1 MPDSKIGVSMES
13 FDVVIIGAGASGLF
27 CAAQAGYRGRK
38 VLVIDHANKAGKKI
52 LMSGGGRC
60 NFTNLDAAPKH
71 YLSNNPYFCI
81 SALKRYTSSDF
92 VELVDRH
99 ALDYV
104 EKAPGQFF
112 CEHSAKDLLQILLTE
127 CEWSGSEIR
136 LNTSVQQITKSEE
149 SFTLLTNAG
158 SIKCNSLVVATGGL
172 SIPTLGASGFGYQ
185 IAEQFGLS
193 VLPRRA
199 SLVPITIQ
207 PAMKEK
213 LSTLSGVS
221 VDIEATANGVSFKE
235 PMLFTHRGIS
245 GPAILQISNFWQPG
259 DDLQLNL
266 LPEIDPEHHFKQVRQ
281 DKPKRALETEL
292 TSLLPKRFVELM
304 KQDFSWLSKPMA
316 ELSNDQL
323 AEITQYLTH
332 FDVQPNGTE
341 GYRTA
346 EVTLGGIDTDQVSS
360 KTFEC
365 NTVKGL
371 YFIGEVLDITG
382 WLGGYNFQWAWSSGY
397 AAGQYI

>member
-1 MPDSKIGVSMES
+1 MEI

-71 YLSNNPYFCI
+71 YLSRNPHFCI
-81 SALKRYTSSDF
+81 SALKRYTPNDF
-92 VELVDRH
+92 VDLVDRH
-99 ALDYV
+99 GLEYV

-112 CEHSAKDLLQILLTE
+112 CQHSAKDLLTILLTE
-127 CEWSGSEIR
+127 CEWSGAEIR
-136 LNTSVQQITKSEE
+136 LDTSIQQINKVDEGFS
-149 SFTLLTNAG
+149 LTTSKG
-158 SIKCNSLVVATGGL
+158 DVQCESLVVATGGL

-185 IAEQFGLS
+185 VAEQFSLK
-193 VLPRRA
+193 VFPRRA

-221 VDIEATANGVSFKE
+221 VDIEATANGVTFKE

-245 GPAILQISNFWQPG
+245 GPAILQISNFWEPG
-259 DDLQLNL
+259 DELQLNL
-266 LPEIDPEHHFKQVRQ
+266 IPNIEPEEHFKTLRH

-292 TSLLPKRFVELM
+292 NQLLPKRLVEVI
-304 KQDFSWLSKPMA
+304 KQDLPWMTKPMA

-323 AEITQYLTH
+323 SELIQYLTH

-371 YFIGEVLDITG
+371 YFIGEVLDVTG
-382 WLGGYNFQWAWSSGY
+382 FLGGYNFQFAWASGF
-397 AAGQYI
+397 AAGQFV

>member
-1 MPDSKIGVSMES
+1 MEN

-38 VLVIDHANKAGKKI
+38 VLVLDHANKAGKKI

-71 YLSNNPYFCI
+71 FLSANPHFCI
-81 SALKRYTSSDF
+81 SALKRYTSNDF

-99 ALDYV
+99 GLEYV
-104 EKAPGQFF
+104 EKAPGQYF
-112 CEHSAKDLLQILLTE
+112 CQHSAKDLLNILLTE

-136 LNTSVQQITKSEE
+136 LDTSVKTINKLNEGFS
-149 SFTLLTNAG
+149 LTTNKG
-158 SIKCNSLVVATGGL
+158 EVQCESLVVATGGL

-185 IAEQFGLS
+185 IAEQFGLK

-221 VDIEATANGVSFKE
+221 VGIEASANGVSFKE

-259 DDLQLNL
+259 DELQLNL
-266 LPEIDPEHHFKQVRQ
+266 LPDLNSEEHFKTLRN

-292 TSLLPKRFVELM
+292 NQLLPKRFVEVV
-304 KQDFSWLSKPMA
+304 KQDLPWITKPMA
-316 ELSNDQL
+316 ELSNDNL
-323 AEITQYLTH
+323 AELIQYLTH

-346 EVTLGGIDTDQVSS
+346 EVTLGGIDTNEVSS

-365 NTVKGL
+365 NSVKGL
-371 YFIGEVLDITG
+371 YFIGEVLDVTG
-382 WLGGYNFQWAWSSGY
+382 WLGGYNFQFAWSSGF
-397 AAGQYI
+397 AAGQFV

>member
-1 MPDSKIGVSMES
+1 MQS
-13 FDVVIIGAGASGLF
+13 FDVIIIGAGAAGLF
-27 CAAQAGYRGRK
+27 CAAQAAYRGRS
-38 VLVIDHANKAGKKI
+38 VLVLDHANKAGKKI

-71 YLSNNPYFCI
+71 YLSQNPYFCI
-81 SALKRYTSSDF
+81 SALKRYTPHDF
-92 VELVDRH
+92 VELVERH
-99 ALDYV
+99 GLEYV

-112 CEHSAKDLLQILLTE
+112 CQDSAKDLLAILLTE
-127 CEWSGSEIR
+127 CEWSGTTIQLDTHIASIEQQATQGFK
-136 LNTSVQQITKSEE
+136 LKTS
-149 SFTLLTNAG
+149 AG
-158 SIKCNSLVVATGGL
+158 DYSCESLVVATGGL

-221 VDIEATANGVSFKE
+221 VDIEASANGMSFKE

-259 DDLQLNL
+259 DELQLNL
-266 LPEIDPEHHFKQVRQ
+266 LPDIEPESYFKTQRH

-292 TSLLPKRFVELM
+292 NNLLPKRLVEVI
-304 KQDFSWLSKPMA
+304 KQDLPWISKPMA
-316 ELSNDQL
+316 ELGNDQL
-323 AEITQYLTH
+323 NQLIQYLTH

-365 NTVKGL
+365 NDVKGL
-371 YFIGEVLDITG
+371 YFIGEVLDVTG
-382 WLGGYNFQWAWSSGY
+382 FLGGYNFQFAWSSGF
-397 AAGQYI
+397 AAAQYV

>member
-1 MPDSKIGVSMES
+1 MET

-38 VLVIDHANKAGKKI
+38 VLVLDHANKAGKKI

-71 YLSNNPYFCI
+71 FLSANPHFCI
-81 SALKRYTSSDF
+81 SALKRYTPNDF

-99 ALDYV
+99 GLEYV
-104 EKAPGQFF
+104 EKAPGQYF
-112 CEHSAKDLLQILLTE
+112 CQHSAKDLLNILLTE

-136 LNTSVQQITKSEE
+136 LDTSVKTINKRDQGFSLITNKGEIE
-149 SFTLLTNAG
+149 
-158 SIKCNSLVVATGGL
+158 CESLVVATGGL

-185 IAEQFGLS
+185 IAEQFGLK

-221 VDIEATANGVSFKE
+221 VDIEASANGVSFKE

-259 DDLQLNL
+259 DELQLNL
-266 LPEIDPEHHFKQVRQ
+266 LPDLNPEEHFKTLRN

-292 TSLLPKRFVELM
+292 NQLLPKRFVEVV
-304 KQDFSWLSKPMA
+304 KQDLPWITKPMA
-316 ELSNDQL
+316 ELSNDNL
-323 AEITQYLTH
+323 AELIQYHTH

-346 EVTLGGIDTDQVSS
+346 EVTLGGIDTNEVSS

-365 NTVKGL
+365 NSVKGL
-371 YFIGEVLDITG
+371 YFIGEVLDVTG
-382 WLGGYNFQWAWSSGY
+382 WLGGYNFQFAWSSGF
-397 AAGQYI
+397 AAGQFV

>member
-1 MPDSKIGVSMES
+1 MET

-38 VLVIDHANKAGKKI
+38 VLVLDHANKAGKKI

-71 YLSNNPYFCI
+71 FLSANPHFCI
-81 SALKRYTSSDF
+81 SALKRYTPNDF

-99 ALDYV
+99 GLEYV
-104 EKAPGQFF
+104 EKAPGQYF
-112 CEHSAKDLLQILLTE
+112 CQHSAKDLLNILLTE

-136 LNTSVQQITKSEE
+136 LDTSVKTINKRDQGFS
-149 SFTLLTNAG
+149 LTTNKG
-158 SIKCNSLVVATGGL
+158 EIECESLVVATGGL

-185 IAEQFGLS
+185 IAEQFGLT

-207 PAMKEK
+207 PAMKDK

-221 VDIEATANGVSFKE
+221 VDIEASANGVRFKE

-259 DDLQLNL
+259 DELQLNL
-266 LPEIDPEHHFKQVRQ
+266 LPDINPDEHFKTLRN

-292 TSLLPKRFVELM
+292 NQLLPKRFVEVV
-304 KQDFSWLSKPMA
+304 KQDLPWITKPMA
-316 ELSNDQL
+316 ELSNDNL
-323 AEITQYLTH
+323 AELIQYLTH

-346 EVTLGGIDTDQVSS
+346 EVTLGGIDTNEVSS

-365 NTVKGL
+365 NSVKGL
-371 YFIGEVLDITG
+371 YFIGEVLDVTG
-382 WLGGYNFQWAWSSGY
+382 WLGGYNFQFAWSSGF
-397 AAGQYI
+397 AAGQFV

>member
-1 MPDSKIGVSMES
+1 MQS
-13 FDVVIIGAGASGLF
+13 FDVIIIGAGAAGLF
-27 CAAQAGYRGRK
+27 CAAQAAYRGRS
-38 VLVIDHANKAGKKI
+38 VLVLDHANKAGKKI

-71 YLSNNPYFCI
+71 YLSSNPHFCI
-81 SALKRYTSSDF
+81 SALKRYTPNDF
-92 VELVDRH
+92 VELVERH
-99 ALDYV
+99 GLEYV

-112 CEHSAKDLLQILLTE
+112 CQDSAKDLLAILLTE
-127 CEWSGSEIR
+127 CEWSGTTIQLETHI
-136 LNTSVQQITKSEE
+136 TSIEQQASQGFKLKTSADDYCCE
-149 SFTLLTNAG
+149 
-158 SIKCNSLVVATGGL
+158 SLVIATGGL

-185 IAEQFGLS
+185 IAEQFGLK

-221 VDIEATANGVSFKE
+221 VDIEASANGMSFKE

-266 LPEIDPEHHFKQVRQ
+266 LPDLDAEAHFKALRN

-292 TSLLPKRFVELM
+292 NTLLPKRLIEVI
-304 KQDFSWLSKPMA
+304 KQDLPWISKPMA
-316 ELSNDQL
+316 ELGNDQL
-323 AEITQYLTH
+323 NQLIQYLTH

-365 NTVKGL
+365 NSVKGL
-371 YFIGEVLDITG
+371 YFIGEVLDVTG
-382 WLGGYNFQWAWSSGY
+382 FLGGYNFQFAWSSGF
-397 AAGQYI
+397 AAAQYV

>member
-1 MPDSKIGVSMES
+1 MQS
-13 FDVVIIGAGASGLF
+13 FDVIIIGAGAAGLF
-27 CAAQAGYRGRK
+27 CAAQAAYRGRS
-38 VLVIDHANKAGKKI
+38 VLVLDHANKAGKKI

-71 YLSNNPYFCI
+71 YLSRNPHFCI
-81 SALKRYTSSDF
+81 SALKRYTPNDF
-92 VELVDRH
+92 VELVERH
-99 ALDYV
+99 GLEYV
-104 EKAPGQFF
+104 EKAPGQYF
-112 CEHSAKDLLQILLTE
+112 CQDSAKDLLAILLTE
-127 CEWSGSEIR
+127 CEWSGSTIQ
-136 LNTSVQQITKSEE
+136 LNTTINTIDANTEQG
-149 SFTLLTNAG
+149 FTLDTSAG
-158 SIKCNSLVVATGGL
+158 AYTCESLVVATGGL

-185 IAEQFGLS
+185 IAEQFGLT

-207 PAMKEK
+207 PAMKDK

-221 VDIEATANGVSFKE
+221 VDIEASANGMSFKE

-259 DDLQLNL
+259 DELQLNL
-266 LPEIDPEHHFKQVRQ
+266 LPDINPDEHFKALRN

-292 TSLLPKRFVELM
+292 NQLLPKRLVEVI
-304 KQDFSWLSKPMA
+304 KQDLPVITKPMA
-316 ELSNDQL
+316 ELSNDNL
-323 AEITQYLTH
+323 TDVIRYLTH

-346 EVTLGGIDTDQVSS
+346 EVTLGGIDTNAVSS

-365 NTVKGL
+365 NSVKGL
-371 YFIGEVLDITG
+371 YFIGEVLDVTG
-382 WLGGYNFQWAWSSGY
+382 FLGGYNFQFAWSSGF
-397 AAGQYI
+397 AAGQFV